1 MKNNQELKQK
11 RLDKKINHKILVK
24 QKQNK
29 KKILFRFLWFNCMNN
44 KFF

>member
-29 KKILFRFLWFNCMNN
+29 KKFYSDFYGLIV
-44 KFF
+44 